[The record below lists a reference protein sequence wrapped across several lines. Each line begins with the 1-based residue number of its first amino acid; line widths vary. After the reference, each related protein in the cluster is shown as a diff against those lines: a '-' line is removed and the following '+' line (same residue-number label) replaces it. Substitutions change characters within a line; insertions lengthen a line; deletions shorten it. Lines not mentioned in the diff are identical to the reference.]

1 MSMMFTP
8 RQPSGGAAGPLTDA
22 KAVAVAAVFASLP
35 SGTASTDIANLQA
48 AINDL
53 PAAGGL
59 IQLARG
65 DYNLSAVSALT
76 ASKPVRFLGHG
87 RGGLTAEAATRWI
100 NTTQNG
106 VPLTVEAH
114 GCGFE
119 EFAIV
124 NLANGTPTS
133 GQGILFNKGDGA
145 RMTRM
150 KMLGFFNQV
159 EFIQGRYQQFTD
171 NYFFDSQNYG
181 LFLKNTD
188 PLQGDFGDQS
198 CFGNTFCSLT
208 TSRIAQ
214 AAVRWE
220 SGGGLKF
227 VGNKTNGNYNTL
239 GQSQIVGLDAAVADG
254 VDTSVLTVVA
264 NSFEGIEAGA
274 GGVGVLVR
282 QSGTGTG
289 YYSKVTIGHN
299 EFLAGTAI
307 EVRGTT
313 PDRINQVLIGN
324 NVFSG
329 NNPGIS
335 ASNCASLTI
344 GKNSHK
350 LPLGNALVKIGT
362 GVREYSVE
370 VQDVDTTSNIAWLW
384 DDTAGTNVHR
394 GTGTGGTYR
403 REIPSTL
410 SDVTFTPLMQVQMP
424 EYSSAV
430 VEYKV
435 TGQVSGVGAFV
446 CVARRTIVQ
455 GAAGTAPTVATVGTD
470 TNTANA
476 PTLQFDA
483 SAAQTLT
490 FRIRRASGSGT
501 DVFGQAA
508 MTVEGAPSRVW
519 KL

>member
-1 MSMMFTP
+1 MGMSVVGPPWVVEIDTDAAVLAPEPTGVAAIDVPNLMASIKALPMTGGMVKL
-8 RQPSGGAAGPLTDA
+8 QHGNYNVSGVAPLTADR
-22 KAVAVAAVFASLP
+22 S
-35 SGTASTDIANLQA
+35 
-48 AINDL
+48 
-53 PAAGGL
+53 
-59 IQLARG
+59 
-65 DYNLSAVSALT
+65 
-76 ASKPVRFLGHG
+76 VRFVGQG
-87 RGGLTAEAATRWI
+87 RGGLTAEAPTRWI
-100 NTTQNG
+100 TDTQNG

-114 GCGFE
+114 GCSFE

-124 NLANGTPTS
+124 NTSGLTPTS
-133 GQGILFNKGDGA
+133 GRGILFNKGDGA

-150 KMLGFFNQV
+150 KVLGFFNQV

-181 LFLKNTD
+181 LYLKNTD

-198 CFGNTFCSLT
+198 CYGNVFCSLT
-208 TSRIAQ
+208 TGRIAQ

-227 VGNKTNGNYNTL
+227 IGNKTNGNYNTL

-254 VDTSVLTVVA
+254 IDTSVLTIVG
-264 NSFEGIEAGA
+264 NSFEGIEAGS
-274 GGVGVLVR
+274 GGVGILIR

-313 PDRINQVLIGN
+313 ADRIDEVLIAG

-329 NNPGIS
+329 NSPGIV
-335 ASNCASLTI
+335 AKNCSTLVI
-344 GKNSHK
+344 GKNAHK
-350 LPLGNALVKIGT
+350 LPLGQMLVKIDT

-370 VQDVDTTSNIAWLW
+370 PQETDATTNIAWLW
-384 DDTAGTNVHR
+384 DDTAGENVHR

-403 REIPSTL
+403 REIRATTS
-410 SDVTFTPLMQVQMP
+410 SVTYTPLTQVQMNP
-424 EYSSAV
+424 YTAAV
-430 VEYKV
+430 IELKL
-435 TGQVSGVGAFV
+435 TGQVAGVGAFV
-446 CVARRTIVQ
+446 CVARRSIVQ
-455 GAAGTAPTVATVGTD
+455 GDSGTAPTVAVIGTD
-470 TNTANA
+470 INTANA
-476 PTLQFDA
+476 PTLQVDA

-490 FRIRRASGSGT
+490 FRVRLAGSGT
-501 DVFGQAA
+501 DVFGQCA